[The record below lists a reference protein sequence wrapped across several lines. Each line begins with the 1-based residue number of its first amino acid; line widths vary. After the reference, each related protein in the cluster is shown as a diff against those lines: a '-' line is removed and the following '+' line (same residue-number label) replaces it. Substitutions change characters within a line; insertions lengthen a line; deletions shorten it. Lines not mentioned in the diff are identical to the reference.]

1 MVVGQTGSGKT
12 NLLNSLINVLCGI
25 QLLDNFRYIIN
36 DEYAKDS
43 GVEDPKTQSKS
54 RITYVNAYNIN
65 GINGNPPITII
76 DTPGF
81 GNSRDMKFDEKI
93 IEMIRDLL
101 KNWIDSVNGICFV
114 ASASSARLTSTQKI
128 FSAV

>member
-1 MVVGQTGSGKT
+1 MVVDQTGSGKT
-12 NLLNSLINVLCGI
+12 TLLNSLINALCGI
-25 QLLDNFRYIIN
+25 QLLDNFRYIII

-54 RITYVNAYNIN
+54 RTTYVTAYNIN
-65 GINGNPPITII
+65 AINGNPPIIII

-81 GNSRDMKFDEKI
+81 GDSRGMKFDEKI
-93 IEMIRDLL
+93 IEMIRDLF

-114 ASASSARLTSTQKI
+114 AP
-128 FSAV
+128 FNN

>member
-65 GINGNPPITII
+65 GINGNPPI
-76 DTPGF
+76 
-81 GNSRDMKFDEKI
+81 
-93 IEMIRDLL
+93 MIRDLL